1 MMKPVLLVDDKPT
14 YRETVIAMFAGTD
27 YEIIE
32 ANFPSQGIEL
42 LDADPG
48 IQVILLDLEFIEGS
62 YVELL
67 AHVKPKSKNYRVIV
81 LTGHDELL
89 GFEDARLYDIFNYLP
104 KAERSSEQAIR
115 FSVAQAFR
123 DLEHAHL
130 AQKVDRVLDVQARI
144 NANEDPQRTLDLIC
158 RSVREFAGAYTCHI
172 RVYDFRLG
180 DFHLQGFDGPEP
192 ELKAVFGEPRPKG
205 NLFSGRVVDSGT
217 AEVFDD
223 LQELDDF
230 RRFKEAALARPVSSA
245 ERHYFENVA
254 SAYIVPISTGLFG
267 DLVDAVLNVSSD
279 RKAYFTAKEQALVNE
294 FVSQTALAVTKDW
307 LQKKRMEAHED
318 YGNISTMLGAMSG
331 AAENTNDLQSIYDVV
346 TENISKIVNA
356 EIISI
361 FRYDPSTDRVA
372 NVAEMRGGKKVSD
385 PTERYARG
393 ESLTGHVF
401 QDDTTIHLPKPDDP
415 NPVNPSD
422 DPRYDRENEAK
433 YLKKI
438 PSGELKHYLAVPVHI
453 DGKVHGVLR
462 AVNKKSNY
470 YDEGPPDQNRRCLL
484 ERGFSKD
491 CRNVMEITASH
502 LAVALRNI
510 ELLEEKDRQV
520 DQIRTL
526 AEVARAINSEMNIDE
541 VLKGTIRKMS
551 EFMQAEICMLFLMD
565 ESEEHVQLRQVFGIP
580 ETLIPNATYALGEG
594 VTGEVAKTGAPQLI
608 RSAPENNGKY
618 DLEITAYLTAVHG
631 EPTKITSLMAVP
643 IQARGRVLG
652 VMKVI
657 NKSGDH
663 QQYNE
668 RDLELFKTFADYVS
682 IAIANAQIYKHA
694 NDRLAVAERNYA
706 LSLIVSAVAH
716 EINNTSGVIPANVD
730 GIRAYLPEAGG
741 EINKML
747 DTITDAAMQATEFA
761 FDLGG
766 FSANRT
772 GERRSLDINHVIQET
787 KEGLEY
793 QDSLKAAELI
803 LHLSPKP
810 LMCTIHRTPF
820 MQIVRNIIINAAQA
834 LAEKSDGRISVTT
847 EEGID
852 EWAGKAVIRFSDNG
866 PGIKPEFLPK
876 IFEPDFTTKPKGNG
890 IGLWLVKTQL
900 ELIQGSIEVHSVYGQ
915 GATFTIRIPLTGVE
929 AEAAQ

>member
-1 MMKPVLLVDDKPT
+1 
-14 YRETVIAMFAGTD
+14 MFAGTD
-27 YEIIE
+27 YEIIA
-32 ANFPSQGIEL
+32 ANFPAEGIEI
-42 LDADPG
+42 LDADPT

-67 AHVKPKSKNYRVIV
+67 DHIKASSKNYRVIV

-89 GFEDARLYDIFNYLP
+89 SFKVAEDYDIFHYLP
-104 KAERSSEQAIR
+104 KATRSAKEATR

-123 DLEHAHL
+123 DLEHANL

-144 NANEDPQRTLDLIC
+144 NANESPRNTLDLIC
-158 RSVREFAGAYTCHI
+158 RSVREIVGAYTCHI

-192 ELKAVFGEPRPKG
+192 ELELAFREPKPKG
-205 NLFSGRVVDSGT
+205 NLFSGRVVDSRV
-217 AEVFDD
+217 AEVYDD
-223 LQELDDF
+223 LQALDDF
-230 RRFKEAALARPVSSA
+230 RQFKEAALARQISPP
-245 ERHYFENVA
+245 ERHYFEQVA

-279 RKAYFTAKEQALVNE
+279 RKAYFTEEKRALVNE
-294 FVSQTALAVTKDW
+294 FVSQAALAVTKDW

-318 YGNISTMLGAMSG
+318 YGRISTMLGAMSG

-346 TENISKIVNA
+346 TDNISKIVNA
-356 EIISI
+356 EIISV
-361 FRYDPSTDRVA
+361 FRYDPSTDLVA
-372 NVAEMRGGKKVSD
+372 NVAEIRGGRKVTD
-385 PTERYARG
+385 FTERYARG

-422 DPRYDRENEAK
+422 DPRYDRKNEAK

-502 LAVALRNI
+502 LAVAIRNI

-565 ESEEHVQLRQVFGIP
+565 ESEEHVQLRQVVGIP

-594 VTGEVAKTGAPQLI
+594 VTGEVAKTGGPQLI

-618 DLEITAYLTAVHG
+618 DPEITAYLTAVHG

-657 NKSGDH
+657 NKNGDH
-663 QQYNE
+663 QKYNE
-668 RDLELFKTFADYVS
+668 RDLEWFKTFADYVS
-682 IAIANAQIYKHA
+682 IAIANAQIYKHN

-730 GIRAYLPEAGG
+730 GIRSYLPEAGD

-747 DTITDAAMQATEFA
+747 DTITDAATQATDFA
-761 FDLGG
+761 NELAG

-772 GERRSLDINHVIQET
+772 GERRSLDINQVIQET
-787 KEGLEY
+787 KEGLDY
-793 QDSLKAAELI
+793 QDSLKATAAELI
-803 LHLSPKP
+803 LDLSPQP
-810 LMCTIHRTPF
+810 LRCMIYRTPF

-834 LAEKSDGRISVTT
+834 LAGQPGGRISVTAK
-847 EEGID
+847 EGID
-852 EWAGKAVIRFSDNG
+852 EAAGKAVIRFSDNG
-866 PGIKPEFLPK
+866 PGIKTEFLSK
-876 IFEPDFTTKPKGNG
+876 IFDPDFTTKPKGNG

-900 ELIQGSIEVHSVYGQ
+900 ELIQGSIKVESVYGQ
-915 GATFTIRIPLTGVE
+915 GATFTIRIPLAP
-929 AEAAQ
+929 AEAGGTP